1 MLLVVLSLP
10 NTLLERTLII
20 NDITQDRN
28 KVQGDESNK
37 HVKFHRLEKS
47 MDEALDTFQSVV
59 EAEQRNGGP
68 SEKSTTGIK

>member
-1 MLLVVLSLP
+1 
-10 NTLLERTLII
+10 
-20 NDITQDRN
+20 
-28 KVQGDESNK
+28 
-37 HVKFHRLEKS
+37 